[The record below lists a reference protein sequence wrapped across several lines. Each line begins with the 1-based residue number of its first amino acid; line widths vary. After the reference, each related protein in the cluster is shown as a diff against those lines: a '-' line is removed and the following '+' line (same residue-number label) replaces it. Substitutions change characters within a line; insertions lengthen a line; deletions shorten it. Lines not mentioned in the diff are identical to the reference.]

1 MSKRV
6 AVIDLGSNSAR
17 MAIFERTSR
26 LGFFILREY
35 KVKARL
41 GEGAYEKG
49 GVLQESAMS
58 NVLNAFKEFKYFLS
72 IYKVSKVLCT
82 GTSALRDAPNS
93 NLFINRIRREL
104 GLNLRV
110 ISGDMEAFYGGIAAL
125 NLLTPLDEATTID
138 IGGGSTELA
147 KIIDGKIVDIISL
160 NLGTVRLKE
169 LFFDKGDING
179 ALKFTQ
185 DIIDTIPPHFAS
197 RDIIAIG
204 GSLRAI
210 SGAIIQLQNHPIRLV
225 HNFTYKYSDYVD
237 LINKIAIDNEL
248 DLKIIGIKKDR
259 FDTIRQG
266 AMIFSAAAK
275 NLKARMVYTSG
286 VGIREGV
293 FLTNLLRPNLKS
305 KELIQMPQKYKI
317 AFPKGFN
324 PSLRSLQDRFAK
336 RDNSITTKHVKALF
350 EILAPLHK
358 LNPSYLNELI
368 IASKLYNIGRSVG
381 FYLENSHSGYLVKNA
396 LNYGYTHQQ
405 KALIAS
411 IIEYQGKTINNL
423 GEFQNLL
430 PDIEIIRWLSFLL
443 SLGATLSLS
452 PNISFEFASNTLYI
466 KGAKDFLMLK
476 DEIRKLIKPAIFAIS
491 FE

>member
-35 KVKARL
+35 RVKARL

-58 NVLNAFKEFKYFLS
+58 NVLNAFREFRYFLS
-72 IYKVSKVLCT
+72 IYKVRKVLCT

-210 SGAIIQLQNHPIRLV
+210 SGAIMQLQNHPIRLV
-225 HNFTYKYSDYVD
+225 HNFTYKYS
-237 LINKIAIDNEL
+237 E
-248 DLKIIGIKKDR
+248 
-259 FDTIRQG
+259 
-266 AMIFSAAAK
+266 
-275 NLKARMVYTSG
+275 
-286 VGIREGV
+286 
-293 FLTNLLRPNLKS
+293 
-305 KELIQMPQKYKI
+305 
-317 AFPKGFN
+317 
-324 PSLRSLQDRFAK
+324 
-336 RDNSITTKHVKALF
+336 
-350 EILAPLHK
+350 
-358 LNPSYLNELI
+358 LNPIILNPFLSI
-368 IASKLYNIGRSVG
+368 LGV
-381 FYLENSHSGYLVKNA
+381 LVNDV
-396 LNYGYTHQQ
+396 QEV
-405 KALIAS
+405 S
-411 IIEYQGKTINNL
+411 
-423 GEFQNLL
+423 
-430 PDIEIIRWLSFLL
+430 
-443 SLGATLSLS
+443 
-452 PNISFEFASNTLYI
+452 
-466 KGAKDFLMLK
+466 
-476 DEIRKLIKPAIFAIS
+476 
-491 FE
+491 

>member
-41 GEGAYEKG
+41 GEGAYEQG
-49 GVLQESAMS
+49 GVLQEEAMS
-58 NVLNAFKEFKYFLS
+58 NVLCAFKEFKHFLS
-72 IYKVSKVLCT
+72 IYRVGKVLCT

-93 NLFINRIRREL
+93 NLFINRVKKEL

-110 ISGDMEAFYGGIAAL
+110 ISGNMEAFYGGIAAL
-125 NLLTPLDEATTID
+125 NLLSPLDEATTID

-147 KIIDGKIVDIISL
+147 KIKNGKIVDIISL
-160 NLGTVRLKE
+160 DIGTVRLKE
-169 LFFDKGDING
+169 LFFDKSDVSG
-179 ALKFTQ
+179 AAIFTQ
-185 DIIDTIPPHFAS
+185 DIISKIPSHFAS
-197 RDIIAIG
+197 RDIVAIG

-210 SGAIIQLQNHPIRLV
+210 SGAIMQLQNHPIRLV
-225 HNFTYKYSDYVD
+225 HNFTYKYSDYSN
-237 LINKIAIDNEL
+237 LINKIATDKEL
-248 DLKIIGIKKDR
+248 DLKNIGIKKDR

-266 AMIFSAAAK
+266 AMIFAAAT
-275 NLKARMVYTSG
+275 KALEAKMVYTSG

-293 FLTNLLRPNLKS
+293 FLSNLLRPNLKS
-305 KELIQMPQKYKI
+305 KELIKMPQEHKI

-336 RDNSITTKHVKALF
+336 YNNSTTIKYAKTLF
-350 EILAPLHK
+350 EILSPLHK
-358 LNPSYLNELI
+358 MSSYLDELI
-368 IASKLYNIGRSVG
+368 IASKLYNIGRSIG
-381 FYLENSHSGYLVKNA
+381 FYSENAHSGYLVKNA

-405 KALIAS
+405 KALIAA
-411 IIEYQGKTINNL
+411 IIEYRGKVINGL
-423 GEFQNLL
+423 DEFKNLL
-430 PDIEIIRWLSFLL
+430 PDIQSLRWLSFLL
-443 SLGATLSLS
+443 SLASALSPS
-452 PNISFEFASNTLYI
+452 PNISFEFYSNTLYI
-466 KGAKDFLMLK
+466 KGVKDFFILK
-476 DEIRKLIKPAIFAIS
+476 NEIKKLTKPDIFAIS

>member
-35 KVKARL
+35 KVKVRL

-49 GVLQESAMS
+49 GVLQDEAMS
-58 NVLNAFKEFKYFLS
+58 NVLNAFREFKYFLN
-72 IYKVSKVLCT
+72 IYKVSKILCT

-93 NLFINRIRREL
+93 NTFINLVKREL
-104 GLNLRV
+104 GFNLRV

-125 NLLTPLDEATTID
+125 NLLSPLDEATTID

-147 KIIDGKIVDIISL
+147 KISNGRIVDLISL
-160 NLGTVRLKE
+160 DVGTVRLKE
-169 LFFDKGDING
+169 LFFDKDDIDG
-179 ALKFTQ
+179 ALRFTQ
-185 DIIDTIPPHFAS
+185 DIINKIPPHFAS
-197 RDIIAIG
+197 RDLIAIG

-210 SGAIIQLQNHPIRLV
+210 SSSIMQLQNHQIRLV
-225 HNFTYKYSDYVD
+225 HNFTYKYSDYAN
-237 LINKIAIDNEL
+237 LISKIATDKEL
-248 DLKIIGIKKDR
+248 DLKSIAIKKDR

-266 AMIFSAAAK
+266 AMIFSNAAK
-275 NLKARMVYTSG
+275 ILKAKTIYTSG

-293 FLTNLLRPNLKS
+293 FLVNLLGPNLKS
-305 KELIQMPQKYKI
+305 KDLIKMPQEHKI

-324 PSLRSLQDRFAK
+324 PSLRSIQDRFAK
-336 RDNSITTKHVKALF
+336 RDNSTTTRHAKALF
-350 EILAPLHK
+350 EVLAPLHK
-358 LNPSYLNELI
+358 LKPSYLNELI
-368 IASKLYNIGRSVG
+368 VASKLYNIGRSIG
-381 FYLENSHSGYLVKNA
+381 FYSENAHSGYLVKNA

-405 KALIAS
+405 KALIAAM
-411 IIEYQGKTINNL
+411 IEYQGKAINTL
-423 GEFQNLL
+423 GENLL
-430 PDIEIIRWLSFLL
+430 PDIDTLRWLSFLL
-443 SLGATLSLS
+443 GLAGALSLS
-452 PNISFEFASNTLYI
+452 PNISFDFFSNTLYI
-466 KGAKDFLMLK
+466 KGAKNFFMLK